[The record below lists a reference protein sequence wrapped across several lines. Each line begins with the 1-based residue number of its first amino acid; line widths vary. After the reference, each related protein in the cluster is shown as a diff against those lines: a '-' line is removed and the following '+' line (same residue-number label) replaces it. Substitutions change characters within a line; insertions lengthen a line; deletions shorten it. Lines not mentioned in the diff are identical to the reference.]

1 MKCCFCG
8 GQTEEEIVTDLYTEG
23 NLYVAVENVPADV
36 CQQCGERY
44 YSPEVMKML
53 LALTEEMREH
63 AAVGPRGRRTEL
75 AVCDFAAGDMS
86 KR

>member
-1 MKCCFCG
+1 MKCYFCG
-8 GQTEEEIVTDLYTEG
+8 GQTEEETVTDLYTEG

-63 AAVGPRGRRTEL
+63 AAVGPRGRRAEL
-75 AVCDFAAGDMS
+75 AVCDFAAGDAS
-86 KR
+86 TR